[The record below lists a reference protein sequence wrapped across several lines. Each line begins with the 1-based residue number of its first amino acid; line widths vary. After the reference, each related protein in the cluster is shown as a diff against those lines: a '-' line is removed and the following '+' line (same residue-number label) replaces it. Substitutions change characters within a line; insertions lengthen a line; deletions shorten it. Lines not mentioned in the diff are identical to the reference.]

1 MTKKTLDVALVKEF
15 IIAAHSDLE
24 EVKRLFKKEP
34 ALLHSVINW
43 GEGDWESAIGAGAHT
58 GNREMVEW
66 LLEQNAHMDIF
77 VAAML
82 GEIKIVK
89 SILRK
94 QPNALYAKGP
104 HGISLIR
111 HAEVGGE
118 QAKPVVEYLQ
128 SLLFK
133 EEV

>member
-1 MTKKTLDVALVKEF
+1 
-15 IIAAHSDLE
+15 
-24 EVKRLFKKEP
+24 
-34 ALLHSVINW
+34 
-43 GEGDWESAIGAGAHT
+43 
-58 GNREMVEW
+58 
-66 LLEQNAHMDIF
+66 MDIF

-82 GEIKIVK
+82 GEIDIVK
-89 SILRK
+89 SILHR
-94 QPNALYAKGP
+94 QPHALYAKGP

-128 SLLFK
+128 GLLLK

>member
-1 MTKKTLDVALVKEF
+1 MNKKPLDVALVKEF

-24 EVKRLFKKEP
+24 EVKRLLEKEP

-66 LLEQNAHMDIF
+66 LLEQKAHMDIF

-82 GEIKIVK
+82 GEIDIVK
-89 SILRK
+89 SILHR

-118 QAKPVVEYLQ
+118 QAKPVLEYLQ
-128 SLLFK
+128 SLLLR